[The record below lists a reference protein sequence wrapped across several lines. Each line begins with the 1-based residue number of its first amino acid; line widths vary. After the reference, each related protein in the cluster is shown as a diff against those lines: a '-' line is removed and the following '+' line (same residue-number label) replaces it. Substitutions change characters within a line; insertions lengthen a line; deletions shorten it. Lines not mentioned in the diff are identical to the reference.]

1 MLEISTPASGRQFGD
16 VERSVFAR
24 NDRLTYRWTP
34 DFDEGILLSFRTES
48 TRSADALLAI
58 GPSDVSNYD
67 VVFVD
72 SFHTYQASRADL
84 ETAWEHLRPGG
95 FMVVHDCNP
104 PSALIA
110 SGFRQSDEW
119 CGLTFA
125 AFLDF
130 VLAAHLL
137 YLTLDT
143 DYGVGV
149 VYKSA
154 EIATPSFVLD
164 MMMLSG
170 RSASAELW
178 TSLDPATDRYP
189 VFAAHRDELLR
200 LTDPEIFLAA
210 LDDEPGHDGL
220 SRYRR
225 LERSRTA
232 TIGAMQREISAV
244 AAAGDSARAEV
255 RRLTEA
261 LADAERSSSLL
272 RSEIESRAAVLHAVR
287 GECEHLRA
295 DLDRA
300 TTALRVLEG
309 TVFGQ
314 ARAALLQSRTL
325 TGIWSLYRRARPPRI
340 GR

>member
-1 MLEISTPASGRQFGD
+1 VLGVDPALVLFGAPPQLVDEWQLDATRVWNHVRAEVDRRQRSGLSILTGSATPPDDARRHSGAGR
-16 VERSVFAR
+16 FAR
-24 NDRLTYRWTP
+24 LTMRPMTLFESG
-34 DFDEGILLSFRTES
+34 DSTGEMSLAGLLDGHRPTAKATDVTVSRYTE
-48 TRSADALLAI
+48 L
-58 GPSDVSNYD
+58 
-67 VVFVD
+67 VV
-72 SFHTYQASRADL
+72 R
-84 ETAWEHLRPGG
+84 
-95 FMVVHDCNP
+95 
-104 PSALIA
+104 
-110 SGFRQSDEW
+110 
-119 CGLTFA
+119 
-125 AFLDF
+125 
-130 VLAAHLL
+130 
-137 YLTLDT
+137 
-143 DYGVGV
+143 
-149 VYKSA
+149 
-154 EIATPSFVLD
+154 TPSFVLD

-244 AAAGDSARAEV
+244 AAAGDSARADV

-309 TVFGQ
+309 TVFGR